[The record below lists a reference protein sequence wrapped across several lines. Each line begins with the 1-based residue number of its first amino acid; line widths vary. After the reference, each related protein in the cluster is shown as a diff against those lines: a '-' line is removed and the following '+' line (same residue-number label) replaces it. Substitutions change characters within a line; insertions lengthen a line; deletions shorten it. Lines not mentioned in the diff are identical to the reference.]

1 MNALA
6 TTKPYEEVT
15 RLLVQLSVDEQ
26 LRLLSEISI
35 RLQSKA
41 QTRALAA
48 EEQSARPITVKGKYS
63 YLSTSSE
70 RFAQRKQEEIEQES

>member
-15 RLLVQLSVDEQ
+15 KLLVQLSVEEQ

-35 RLQSKA
+35 RLQSKV
-41 QTRALAA
+41 QTYILGTN
-48 EEQSARPITVKGKYS
+48 EQSTRSITVKGKYA

-70 RFAQRKQEEIEQES
+70 RFAQRKQDEIAQER